1 MAEVPPGDRCG
12 YVNDGR
18 WGKYNC
24 CWRES
29 WEDGNGRCVWHA
41 DVSGKPIEAIES
53 ALETLDTLEYTNRAT
68 ERLDGAVLRG
78 MVLDDSISFEGCRL
92 PDADF
97 RDTDPS
103 WGEYPGLERPWATRS
118 EHDIGTP
125 SFRDAHLKG
134 ADFSH
139 CDLPSTD
146 FAGAECDGAQM
157 VGSGLAEA
165 TLDDASLEGANLT
178 RAFLGGATLRRAN
191 VSEATFT
198 EARLS
203 SATLTDVFA
212 ERGVFHQADLSGVDL
227 RGAYLYSAVLSDVRI
242 NESTTFG
249 ERCVYDAASPYY
261 PPTVE
266 TDSSVRDFEASNLGK
281 AMAVY
286 RRLDELHDANAMT
299 ERARDYHIRKEEA
312 ERRSHLQEGKFGQF
326 GVATA
331 NRYLTRHG
339 ESLTQLLVASAIL
352 IIGSGI
358 LYPLVGGVQDGDV
371 LYSISSVTQLL
382 SAEGIE
388 ALARGLYFSTITFTT
403 IGYANVAPSGPYA
416 RILVGIESLLGA
428 MFVALF
434 VFILGR
440 RVAR

>member
-1 MAEVPPGDRCG
+1 MVQAPAEDRCE

-18 WGKYNC
+18 WGKHYC

-29 WEDGNGRCVWHA
+29 WENGRCVWHA
-41 DVSGKPIEAIES
+41 EVSGKPTKAIKT
-53 ALETLDTLEYTNRAT
+53 ALERLDSLEHTNRST

-97 RDTDPS
+97 RDTDPP
-103 WGEYPGLERPWATRS
+103 WGEYPELERPWATRT
-118 EHDIGTP
+118 EQDVATP
-125 SFRDAHLKG
+125 SFRGADLKG
-134 ADFSH
+134 ADFSN

-146 FAGAECDGAQM
+146 FEKADCDGARM
-157 VGSGLAEA
+157 VDSGLAEA

-178 RAFLGGATLRRAN
+178 RAFLGGATLRRAS

-203 SATLTDVFA
+203 SATLAAAFA
-212 ERGVFHQADLSGVDL
+212 ERAVFHQADLSGADL
-227 RGAYLYSAVLSDVRI
+227 RGAYLYSAVLSNVRV

-249 ERCVYDAASPYY
+249 ERTIYDHESPYY

-281 AMAVY
+281 SMAVY
-286 RRLDELHDANAMT
+286 RRLEELHDANAMS
-299 ERARDYHIRKEEA
+299 ERARDYHIRKEET
-312 ERRSHLQEGKFGQF
+312 ERRSHLQEGQFGLY

-339 ESLTQLLVASAIL
+339 ESLAQLLVASAIL

-358 LYPLVGGVQDGDV
+358 LYPLVGGVEDGDV
-371 LYSISSVTQLL
+371 LYSIATVTQLL

-388 ALARGLYFSTITFTT
+388 TLARGLYFSIITFTT
-403 IGYANVAPSGPYA
+403 IGYANVAPVGPYA

-428 MFVALF
+428 IFVALF